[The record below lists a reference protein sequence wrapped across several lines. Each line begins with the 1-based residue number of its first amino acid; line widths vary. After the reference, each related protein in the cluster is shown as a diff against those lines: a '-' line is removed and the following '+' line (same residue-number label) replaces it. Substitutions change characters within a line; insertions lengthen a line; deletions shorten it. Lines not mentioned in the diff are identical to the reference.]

1 MEKISTDTYL
11 LFTGVKI
18 HKSDGGE
25 CFRIDD
31 PEITDKCW
39 YYSQYRDFPY
49 QEGKITWEAGD
60 GYFTMTG
67 KYASDHFLN
76 VKLFRTKEDAI
87 KFYEAIGVIKDEEP
101 VLSPDPAKML

>member
-1 MEKISTDTYL
+1 MEKIATDTYL
-11 LFTGVKI
+11 FFNGVKI
-18 HKSDGGE
+18 HKSDGEE

-49 QEGKITWEAGD
+49 QEGKITWETGD
-60 GYFTMTG
+60 GYFKMAG
-67 KYASDHFLN
+67 KYGGNHNLP

-87 KFYEAIGVIKDEEP
+87 KALEEAGVIK
-101 VLSPDPAKML
+101 S